1 MKGSKEEIKAIDLR
15 SDYKVNP
22 IGIHNVAP
30 RLSWRMTAYGKNR
43 KQSAYQIQVFKK
55 ESDIKEVLVWD
66 SEKVYSGESVN
77 IPYKGKQ
84 LASRERVYWKV
95 RISKLWIYDYKWSHY
110 IMGILGKRVWI
121 LSVSCES

>member
-1 MKGSKEEIKAIDLR
+1 MPTRFRYL
-15 SDYKVNP
+15 
-22 IGIHNVAP
+22 
-30 RLSWRMTAYGKNR
+30 
-43 KQSAYQIQVFKK
+43 KK

-95 RISKLWIYDYKWSHY
+95 RIWDERKMFLNGVRRLFLKPVY
-110 IMGILGKRVWI
+110 
-121 LSVSCES
+121 